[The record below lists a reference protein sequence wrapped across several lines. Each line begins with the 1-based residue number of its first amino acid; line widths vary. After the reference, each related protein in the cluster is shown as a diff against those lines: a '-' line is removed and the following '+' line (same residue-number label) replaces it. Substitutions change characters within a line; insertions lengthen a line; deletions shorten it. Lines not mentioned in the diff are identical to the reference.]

1 MADTTTTNLSL
12 TKPEV
17 GAATNTWGTSLNG
30 DLDILDALFS
40 ISGTDVTMSDIKF
53 NSIGLQE
60 TGAGT
65 DTVKI
70 QAPAAV
76 TQYTLTM
83 PAAVGSSGQILR
95 TSDGSGT
102 LEWVTDQ
109 EGDIKSVAD
118 ATNGGLTVTGG
129 AGPAVTLALNFND
142 LSAAAV
148 NVANDSIAIIDADD
162 SNGTRK
168 ESIADLATAMGGTGL
183 TGSSGALNVDA
194 SQTQITAVGVVGT
207 GPWQAGTIGEGY
219 GGTGQTTYA
228 EGDIL
233 YGDDA
238 TGLLRL
244 AAGTDTHVLT
254 LASGVPTWAAPA
266 TAGDITAIV
275 AGAGMTGTSLGGPI
289 PTLNVIGTADKITV
303 SADAVTI
310 ASSYVGQTS
319 ITTLGTIA
327 TGVWNGTAIAN
338 ANLAN
343 SSVSYGGVS
352 VALGASDPTPAF
364 NLSDATAYV
373 GDSSLVTTGVLSS
386 GSIASGF
393 GEINIGTDQIS
404 TSGTIYGGDI
414 VAQSG
419 NDLVL
424 QDDDASHAVKLTAPS
439 ATATYTLTFPAAVGS
454 SGQVLQTSDASG
466 TLAWV
471 TPDAGDITGVTAG
484 TGLSGGGTSGTVTL
498 NVDASQTQI
507 TSVGALDAGSIT
519 SNFGSVNT
527 GSSTITTTGTVGA
540 GTISLASAGK
550 CYLDGGSNTYIY
562 ENGADQISFVTGGTE
577 MMQIMAP
584 GDTEIDFKENDL
596 IHVGDVYLDT
606 LYSDVTGASG
616 TAIVVR
622 GSYHTGA
629 TELADSVSKA
639 GLFIQSKTG
648 TGGGFALGVTSGVD
662 PYIQGVFSDGSATRD
677 LVLQPYGGTVYVTGA
692 LSKGSGSFKIPHPL
706 PSMTDTHDLVHSFVE
721 GPRADLIYRGSV
733 ALSGGS
739 ASVDLDEEVGL
750 TDGTWELLC
759 RDPQVFLQNED
770 GWSALKGSVSGSTL
784 IISCEDTNSTD
795 TVSWL
800 VVAERQDEHM
810 KESGTDWTD
819 DDGRPILEPLKR
831 TS

>member
-207 GPWQAGTIGEGY
+207 GTWQAGTIGEGY

-596 IHVGDVYLDT
+596 INVGAVYLDT

>member
-207 GPWQAGTIGEGY
+207 GTWQAGTIGEGY

-393 GEINIGTDQIS
+393 GKINIGTDQIS

>member
-168 ESIADLATAMGGTGL
+168 ASIADLATAMGGTGL
-183 TGSSGALNVDA
+183 PGSSGALNVDA

-207 GPWQAGTIGEGY
+207 GTWQAGTIGEGY